1 MDTKARAKTVSSTQE
16 HLQVKDIVDDLIITK
31 SGSVSLVIQTSAI
44 NFDLLAEFE
53 QDSKVYAFAGLLNSL
68 HFHIQ
73 ILIRTRRVDITKY
86 VDYLRSQEK
95 PSMSE
100 GTKKQLQIYTRFVE
114 NLIVQND
121 VLDKN
126 FFLVIPFNPAGKI
139 PGSNLIKS
147 KKAKEEQEQNTQM
160 KQDQLLEK
168 AKIFLYPKRDHILK
182 QLGRMGL
189 FGHQLTTK
197 ELVAEL
203 YTIYNPD
210 EELLLQSNNGGEQN

>member
-1 MDTKARAKTVSSTQE
+1 MDTKARAKTISSTQE
-16 HLQVKDIVDDLIITK
+16 HLQVKEIVDDLVITK
-31 SGSVSLVIQTSAI
+31 AGSVNMVIQTSAI

-68 HFHIQ
+68 NFHIQ

-86 VDYLRSQEK
+86 VDYLRSQEN

-100 GTKKQLQIYTRFVE
+100 GTKKQLKIYTKFIE

-126 FFLVIPFNPAGKI
+126 FFIIVPYNPAGQL
-139 PGSNLIKS
+139 PGSNILRSKKS
-147 KKAKEEQEQNTQM
+147 KEEIEQNLEL
-160 KQDQLLEK
+160 KQEQLLEK

-182 QLGRMGL
+182 QISRMGL

-197 ELVAEL
+197 ELLAEM

-210 EELLLQSNNGGEQN
+210 EDLALESNNGGE